1 MIGPDPLTPVRFGPL
16 GEAAVGTALLLEG
29 DLAAPAGFPSARF
42 EVGSA
47 FGHAVG
53 CACCRPRGAAAEA
66 LSRLYLA
73 RVLGAA
79 APFAEVL
86 VVTASAAG
94 RRAVVDAIANDPL
107 TRARFRLGSR

>member
-1 MIGPDPLTPVRFGPL
+1 MISTDPRIPVRLGSL
-16 GEAAVGTALLLEG
+16 GEVALGAALLVEG
-29 DLAAPAGFPSARF
+29 DVEAPAGTPFARF

-73 RVLGAA
+73 RVRGATT
-79 APFAEVL
+79 PFAEVL
-86 VVTASAAG
+86 AVTASGAG

-107 TRARFRLGSR
+107 TRARFRLASR

>member
-1 MIGPDPLTPVRFGPL
+1 MISPDPRIPVRL
-16 GEAAVGTALLLEG
+16 GTLGGVALGAALLLEG
-29 DLAAPAGFPSARF
+29 DVAPPAGTPFARF

-73 RVLGAA
+73 RVRGVAT
-79 APFAEVL
+79 PFAEVL
-86 VVTASAAG
+86 AVTTSGAG
-94 RRAVVDAIANDPL
+94 RRAVVEALAADPL
-107 TRARFRLGSR
+107 TRARFRLASR

>member
-1 MIGPDPLTPVRFGPL
+1 MGSL
-16 GEAAVGTALLLEG
+16 GEVTPDMALLLEG
-29 DLAAPAGFPSARF
+29 DLASPTGFPSARF

-73 RVLGAA
+73 RVRGTAT
-79 APFAEVL
+79 PFAEVL

-107 TRARFRLGSR
+107 TRARFCLASR